1 MAVVQ
6 MGCTTVV
13 RMRRPFVLLV
23 PLVLAVVLTACSS
36 DDNTPKRTTTSTAKR
51 STTTTTAP
59 TSSTSAPGRGAT
71 STTTPAGPS
80 RTLSGAG
87 GTGNCTWSVVTD
99 RSEFCY
105 RITLDSHS
113 AATGANLYRGTSG
126 STGDVV
132 LQLMPPGSDGTINTC
147 SAGDQ
152 LLVEEIRAQP
162 AQFYVQITTSKG
174 TSRGQLA

>member
-1 MAVVQ
+1 

-13 RMRRPFVLLV
+13 WMKRLFVPLV
-23 PLVLAVVLTACSS
+23 PLALVLVLAGCSS
-36 DDNTPKRTTTSTAKR
+36 DDDTPKG
-51 STTTTTAP
+51 TTTTTAKRSSTTS
-59 TSSTSAPGRGAT
+59 TSSTSSTPATGRGAT

-80 RTLSGAG
+80 RALTGAG
-87 GTGNCTWSVVTD
+87 GTGNFTWSVVTD

-113 AATGANLYRGTSG
+113 AATGASLYRGASG

-132 LQLMPPGSDGTINTC
+132 LQLMPPGSDGTVNTC

>member
-1 MAVVQ
+1 
-6 MGCTTVV
+6 
-13 RMRRPFVLLV
+13 MRRPFVLLV
-23 PLVLAVVLTACSS
+23 PLVLVLVLAACSS
-36 DDNTPKRTTTSTAKR
+36 DDDTPKATTSTTAKR
-51 STTTTTAP
+51 SSTTSSTL

-80 RTLSGAG
+80 RALTGAG
-87 GTGNCTWSVVTD
+87 GTGNFTWSVVTD

-105 RITLDSHS
+105 HITLDSHS
-113 AATGANLYRGTSG
+113 AATGANLYRGAAG

-132 LQLMPPGSDGTINTC
+132 LQLMPPGSDGTVTTC

-152 LLVEEIRAQP
+152 LLVQEIRAQP
-162 AQFYVQITTSKG
+162 AQFYVLVTTSKG